1 MAQHSQSNAL
11 QDGRVNIVEWEGR
24 DGLSSLDG
32 HVVVL
37 DTAGLDSQRAE
48 DVRSAPAHRGGF
60 LKLVGRLRVKQGAS
74 VVRKSS
80 GVTLHRK
87 ISAALK
93 NLGRHLVV
101 VAVESSGNGA
111 KVRRVLPKLSG
122 LMQETYECV
131 ACLSNIDVSEEPAIQ
146 VSCGH
151 LYHSECLVQLVQVSM
166 RSPTQFPP
174 RCCRKPVS
182 PLSFEHLLSPEQKE
196 AFAMRQ
202 VEQSTTRPVYCAN
215 PRCSHFLGARDKRTP
230 VRIYPC
236 PAAACGT
243 LTCARCRATVDPSP
257 SAPVHAC
264 AHEAGHRAALRLG
277 NRLGWVRC
285 PECEQLVER
294 DGGCSHMTCAC
305 GAHFCYGCGGKWQTC
320 SCVEWRAGAVGEL
333 EAPPRPG
340 LGRRERERDLFAPL
354 QDTGDLGGRLTLW
367 SPPTSPAGART
378 EPWPYRPGP
387 SSQRDRSQEDRTR
400 GPLSDMHVAHPDTA
414 PREAAP
420 LRRQLSGKTES
431 VQMSIYTVDADP
443 TEGHVGSCL
452 PLKLESQVVVRGERP
467 RETRRGA
474 RRATTM

>member
-1 MAQHSQSNAL
+1 MARYSQPEHL
-11 QDGRVNIVEWEGR
+11 TDGGLDIAEREEW

-32 HVVVL
+32 HVGVAPE
-37 DTAGLDSQRAE
+37 TTRFDSQRA
-48 DVRSAPAHRGGF
+48 DDARAARAHLGG
-60 LKLVGRLRVKQGAS
+60 LWKLAGRLRVKQGAS
-74 VVRKSS
+74 AMRKYVGS
-80 GVTLHRK
+80 TIHHKL
-87 ISAALK
+87 SAAIK
-93 NLGRHLVV
+93 NIGRHLVI
-101 VAVESSGNGA
+101 VAIESPSNGA
-111 KVRRVLPKLSG
+111 KVRRVLPKLSA

-151 LYHSECLVQLVQVSM
+151 LYHPECLVQLVQVSM

-196 AFAMRQ
+196 VFTMRQ

-230 VRIYPC
+230 VRVYPC

-243 LTCARCRATVDPSP
+243 LTCARCRAAVDPSP
-257 SAPVHAC
+257 SSPVHAC

-285 PECEQLVER
+285 PECEQLIER

-320 SCVEWRAGAVGEL
+320 SCVEWRAGPVGQL

-340 LGRRERERDLFAPL
+340 RRERDLFAPL
-354 QDTGDLGGRLTLW
+354 EDAEDLRGRLALW
-367 SPPTSPAGART
+367 SPPTLPAEARM
-378 EPWPYRPGP
+378 EPRPLQPGP
-387 SSQRDRSQEDRTR
+387 ASQGDRSQVNATR
-400 GPLSDMHVAHPDTA
+400 LSETLAVHPETV
-414 PREAAP
+414 PHETVL
-420 LRRQLSGKTES
+420 LRRQISGKTES
-431 VQMSIYTVDADP
+431 VRMSIYTVEEDLA
-443 TEGHVGSCL
+443 EGHFASCL
-452 PLKLESQVVVRGERP
+452 PLRQESQVIVRGERA

-474 RRATTM
+474 RRAATA